1 MSSILMR
8 VLSVVLF
15 LSCFGEEKLQK
26 VLLKMQLHSR
36 KIGIPVDYQPFQVNA
51 DQNISPAQ
59 TGSTK

>member
-1 MSSILMR
+1 
-8 VLSVVLF
+8 
-15 LSCFGEEKLQK
+15 
-26 VLLKMQLHSR
+26 MQLHSR